1 MKEIIIAP
9 SLLAANFNKLEEELK
24 EIKKYGAKYIHL
36 DVMDGLFVPNISFG
50 LPVIE
55 SIRKNSDLVFDVHL
69 MINEPERYIDDF
81 CKAGADI
88 LTVHIEST
96 KHIHRVIQK
105 IKSNNIKAGIA
116 INPGTPISSIKEII
130 DMVDMVLVMTV
141 NPGFGGQKFIKSTLN
156 KIKEIRNNYPDIDI
170 EVDGGINDETAK
182 LVKKAGANILVAG
195 SYIFSGDYK
204 NKIEALKNE

>member
-105 IKSNNIKAGIA
+105 IKANNIKAGIA

-141 NPGFGGQKFIKSTLN
+141 NPGFGGQKFITSTLN